1 MLDTPA
7 GIRDAARLLESR
19 TNEGRPDSFFR
30 ELGEILP
37 VRDRNRISLRRLFES
52 FVQDGRE
59 LVHNMQPGY
68 HANGNT
74 ALLEAGD
81 SVNTGNFS
89 NIIGQITYS
98 SVMANLETPDFIGQ
112 NLVTTVPATTQEVEV
127 IPGISMIGDVAEDVG
142 EGRDYPVVG
151 VSEEFV
157 TAPRKVKDGFILPIT
172 EEAIWEDKT
181 GLLMQRVNAASQS
194 LGITLEREILD
205 TILGVTTS
213 YSRNGGAAQSTY
225 GNTHT
230 NGTFDNLSASTALA
244 NYTDI
249 EDALKLFDA
258 IADPNTGDPIMIG
271 GNLDIIVPTALEF
284 TALNIMQ
291 ATNIQVGDTTSA
303 TVPVTVASNPLI
315 KQSRRTFNLH
325 TSAFVKDRT
334 SSATTWF
341 IGNSKGAFEYREV
354 WPIQVFRA
362 DRNSDAGFNR
372 DVVTAVKVRRKGA
385 PAIVEPRYMVK
396 CTA

>member
-1 MLDTPA
+1 ML
-7 GIRDAARLLESR
+7 
-19 TNEGRPDSFFR
+19 
-30 ELGEILP
+30 
-37 VRDRNRISLRRLFES
+37 
-52 FVQDGRE
+52 
-59 LVHNMQPGY
+59 
-68 HANGNT
+68 
-74 ALLEAGD
+74 
-81 SVNTGNFS
+81 
-89 NIIGQITYS
+89 GQ
-98 SVMANLETPDFIGQ
+98 
-112 NLVTTVPATTQEVEV
+112 
-127 IPGISMIGDVAEDVG
+127 
-142 EGRDYPVVG
+142 
-151 VSEEFV
+151 
-157 TAPRKVKDGFILPIT
+157 
-172 EEAIWEDKT
+172 
-181 GLLMQRVNAASQS
+181 
-194 LGITLEREILD
+194 
-205 TILGVTTS
+205 TTS
-213 YSRNGGAAQSTY
+213 YSRNGGAAQATY

-258 IADPNTGDPIMIG
+258 ITDPNTGDPIMIG

-362 DRNSDAGFNR
+362 DTVSYTHLTLPTKR
-372 DVVTAVKVRRKGA
+372 
-385 PAIVEPRYMVK
+385 IV
-396 CTA
+396 

>member
-19 TNEGRPDSFFR
+19 TNEGRSDSFFR

-37 VRDRNRISLRRLFES
+37 SIDRRRISLRRLFEA
-52 FVQDGRE
+52 FVRDGRE
-59 LVHNMQPGY
+59 LVQHMQPGY
-68 HANGNT
+68 HADGTT

-81 SVNTGNFS
+81 AVNTGNFS
-89 NIIGQITYS
+89 SIIGQITYS
-98 SVMANLETPDFIGQ
+98 SVMANLDTPDFIGQ

-127 IPGISMIGDVAEDVG
+127 IPGISMVGDVAEDVG
-142 EGRDYPVVG
+142 EGSEYPVVG

-181 GLLMQRVNAASQS
+181 GLLMTRVNAASQS
-194 LGITLEREILD
+194 MGITLEREILD
-205 TILGVTTS
+205 TVLGQTTS
-213 YSRNGGAAQSTY
+213 YSRNGGAAQATY

-230 NGTFDNLSASTALA
+230 NGTFDNLSASTALV

-249 EDALKLFDA
+249 EDALELFDA
-258 IADPNTGDPIMIG
+258 ITDPNTGDPIMIG
-271 GNLDIIVPTALEF
+271 GSLDIIVPTALEF

-291 ATNIQVGDTTSA
+291 ATNIQVGSTTSA
-303 TVPVTVASNPLI
+303 TVPVTVAANPLI
-315 KQSRRTFNLH
+315 RQSRRSFNLH

-341 IGNSKGAFEYREV
+341 IGNAKGAFEYREV

-372 DVVTAVKVRRKGA
+372 DVVTAIKVRRKGA
-385 PAIVEPRYMVK
+385 PAIVEPRHIVK